1 MIQSSQG
8 EMKFS
13 GSRERRVIEVSVT
26 ITTRKVSPHEETHF
40 SRDSVLKKGRNTTEG
55 GGRGKKQTGRD
66 VEKFQ
71 GRVPLLVE
79 HAEISSRSS
88 LKRRKRKPAEADDG
102 VKSKREKAAAG
113 ANQRPRRVFPTDA
126 SSPGLR

>member
-1 MIQSSQG
+1 MKKRIFREIQSW
-8 EMKFS
+8 K
-13 GSRERRVIEVSVT
+13 
-26 ITTRKVSPHEETHF
+26 KAETQ
-40 SRDSVLKKGRNTTEG
+40 LGKG
-55 GGRGKKQTGRD
+55 GGVEKQTGRD

-79 HAEISSRSS
+79 HAEISPRSS
-88 LKRRKRKPAEADDG
+88 LKRRKRKPAEAEADDG